1 MYATERQGLIE
12 RLLLD
17 EGRVA
22 VVELSTRFGVTTET
36 VRRDLDALEQA
47 GALRR
52 VHGGAVAIGHGST
65 AEASVV
71 ERTTLRADTKQRIAN
86 RALDVLGDGFRGSL
100 YFDAGTTTAAVAGL
114 LPGRLAETRGETEVV
129 THSLTLAPALAGA
142 ERVALTVVG
151 GRIRGVT
158 AAAVGAGTVRSIQS
172 LRPDIVFIGANGV
185 SAGFGLSTP
194 DPEEAAVKEAI
205 VLAARRV
212 VVVAD
217 SSKFQQESLVS
228 FAGLTAVDLLVTDQA
243 PEGELAEA
251 LAAADVEVWSA

>member
-12 RLLLD
+12 RLLL
-17 EGRVA
+17 EQGRVA
-22 VVELSTRFGVTTET
+22 VIELAERFAVTTET

-52 VHGGAVAIGHGST
+52 VHGGAVAIERVST

-71 ERTTLRADTKQRIAN
+71 ERTGLRADTKQRIAA
-86 RALDVLGDGFRGSL
+86 RALDVLGDDFRGSL
-100 YFDAGTTTAAVAGL
+100 YFDAGTTTAAVAEL
-114 LPGRLAETRGETEVV
+114 LPARLAASRGDAEVV

-142 ERVALTVVG
+142 DRVGLTVVG

-158 AAAVGAGTVRSIQS
+158 AAAVGAATVRSIQS
-172 LRPDIVFIGANGV
+172 LRPDIVFVGTNGV

-194 DPEEAAVKEAI
+194 DPEEGAVKEAI
-205 VLAARRV
+205 VRAARRV

-217 SSKFQQESLVS
+217 SSKFDQESLVS
-228 FAGLTAVDLLVTDQA
+228 FASLATVDVLVTDA
-243 PEGELAEA
+243 PPRGELAEA